1 MNRKKN
7 GTHLTFD
14 DLRWKWQA
22 GKRKNGLGRIC
33 KVSVSFK
40 GTPTAIYS
48 VPSLGCD
55 LALRREKEN
64 LICIPSTTCITLWSS
79 PTL

>member
-1 MNRKKN
+1 M
-7 GTHLTFD
+7 TFD

-22 GKRKNGLGRIC
+22 GKERMAWDTFAKEI
-33 KVSVSFK
+33 SVSFK
-40 GTPTAIYS
+40 TSTAIYS

-64 LICIPSTTCITLWSS
+64 LICIPNTTCIILW
-79 PTL
+79 